1 MNEKELEKLSRRA
14 FLRFLGSTG
23 LLISVPGQGLSAVLD
38 TKERGSRALFSPN
51 AWLFIGQDNKI
62 TIFCSQCE
70 IGQGVFTVLPAI
82 VADELD
88 ADWKKVRI
96 RQAPVSSEYEDPVWE
111 SQVTA
116 GSASVH
122 HFYSILRR
130 AGAQARQM
138 LVAAASGIW
147 KVPQSECKTRKGRVI
162 HVPSGR
168 SLSYGSLARA
178 ASSISPVRDVVLKR
192 EDQFTLIGKGLPR
205 VDASL
210 KINGKARYG
219 MDVRVE
225 GMLYCVLKRPPAF
238 GARPEDI
245 NLSGIAS
252 VSGVHSIFKVENKVA
267 VVADS
272 PFSAIEAAE
281 RLKVKWKGAADPN
294 LDDKKIGRVLRSALK
309 RKGRV
314 HTNRGDVAKA
324 QRESALIHET
334 SYFLPYLAHATMEPM
349 NCTAYVT
356 GKRCRIWAPSQN
368 QSAVLEAARKET
380 GLSPHDIDI
389 ETTFMGG
396 SFGRRF
402 EVDFVREAL
411 KVAKRVKRPVKLFWT
426 REDDFTNDFYRP
438 ANASFIRAGVNR
450 DGRITFWQHKVAA
463 PSVYWRIEPSLLE
476 DGIDPSAVESIHNS
490 AYSFPALHLEYV
502 WLKELVPPLGFW
514 RSVGNSHNCFTVES
528 TIDELSYRL
537 GIDPLEFRLR
547 NLKSHPRA
555 ARVLSV
561 AAEKAGWYKGPKKGQ
576 ALGICQ
582 HFLVYTYIAVVAEVS
597 VDARNGKIKVHRM
610 VAAVDCGRAVNP
622 LVVKQQIEGG
632 LLFGLSAAL
641 KEQVSFSGGGVTTTG
656 FSDYPILT
664 MSETPEVEVHVVDSS
679 NEPTGV
685 GEVGTAPAA
694 PSVANALFRASG
706 LRVRTLPMTP
716 SNIRSL
722 FETRGKAQHGAS
734 GTGPK
739 QGNV

>member
-1 MNEKELEKLSRRA
+1 MNEKELQKLSRRA
-14 FLRFLGSTG
+14 FLGFLGSTG
-23 LLISVPGQGLSAVLD
+23 LLISVPGQGLSAIMD
-38 TKERGSRALFSPN
+38 TKEHGSSALFAPN
-51 AWLFIGQDNKI
+51 AWLFIGQDDEI

-88 ADWKKVRI
+88 ANWQKVRI
-96 RQAPVSSEYEDPVWE
+96 RQAPVSSEYKDPVWE

-122 HFYSILRR
+122 HFYTILRW

-138 LVAAASGIW
+138 LIAAAASTW
-147 KVPQSECKTRKGRVI
+147 KVPQRECKTRSGRVI

-178 ASSISPVRDVVLKR
+178 ASSIKPKRDVLLKK
-192 EDQFTLIGKGLPR
+192 EDEFTLIGKGLPR

-219 MDVRVE
+219 MDVRLK
-225 GMLYCVLKRPPAF
+225 GMLYCVMKRPPAF
-238 GARPEDI
+238 GAKPEDI
-245 NLSGIAS
+245 ELSGVAS
-252 VSGVHSIFKVENKVA
+252 VSGVHSIFQVDDKVA
-267 VVADS
+267 VVTDS
-272 PFSAIEAAE
+272 PFSALKAAE
-281 RLKVKWKGAADPN
+281 RLKIKWKGEADPHF
-294 LDDKKIGRVLRSALK
+294 DDKKIEKILRSALK
-309 RKGRV
+309 RKGKV
-314 HTNRGDVAKA
+314 HTNRGDIERAE
-324 QRESALIHET
+324 RESALIHES

-349 NCTAYVT
+349 NCTAHVT
-356 GKRCRIWAPSQN
+356 GKKCRIWAPSQN
-368 QSAVLEAARKET
+368 QSAVLETARKET
-380 GLSPHDIDI
+380 GLGPRDI
-389 ETTFMGG
+389 EINTTFMGG

-402 EVDFVREAL
+402 EVDFVSEAL

-426 REDDFTNDFYRP
+426 RGDDFTNDFYRP

-450 DGRITFWQHKVAA
+450 DGHITFWQHKVAA

-514 RSVGNSHNCFTVES
+514 RSVGNSHNCFTIES
-528 TIDELSYRL
+528 TMDELSHRL
-537 GIDPLEFRLR
+537 GMDPLEFRLR

-561 AAEKAGWYKGPKKGQ
+561 AAEKAGWHKGPRKGQ

-597 VDARNGKIKVHRM
+597 VDGENGEIRVHRM

-622 LVVKQQIEGG
+622 LIVKQQIEGG

-641 KEQVSFSGGGVTTTG
+641 KEQVSFSGGGVATTG
-656 FSDYPILT
+656 FLDYPILT
-664 MSETPEVEVHVVDSS
+664 MSETPEVEVYVVDSG

-694 PSVANALFRASG
+694 PAVANAVFRATG
-706 LRVRTLPMTP
+706 VRLRCPPMT
-716 SNIRSL
+716 REAVL
-722 FETRGKAQHGAS
+722 TALKES
-734 GTGPK
+734 GSKGLN
-739 QGNV
+739 QA